1 MTAYITELSTGLLTI
16 IAAFFICAAG
26 ITVKGEWDEAN

>member
-1 MTAYITELSTGLLTI
+1 MTAYITKLTFGLLTI

-26 ITVKGEWDEAN
+26 RKEK

>member
-1 MTAYITELSTGLLTI
+1 MNPYTAELFSGLLTI

-26 ITVKGEWDEAN
+26 RKEK

>member
-1 MTAYITELSTGLLTI
+1 MTAYITELSSGLLTI

-26 ITVKGEWDEAN
+26 RKEK

>member
-1 MTAYITELSTGLLTI
+1 MTAYITELSAGLLTI

-26 ITVKGEWDEAN
+26 RKEK